1 MATAFRGVRGRGLA
15 SLAMSEPGAQG
26 GIPSLRVQTV
36 LYETAARDVVRFV
49 TGISA
54 ACAHALGSGA
64 IRSAELAIGDGSP
77 VPVARGAGELLPGGE
92 GPFTGVAYLPFGAN
106 LGSAGGHNRLFED
119 AGTDLVL
126 VMNPDTYAS
135 PHLVAELVAGL
146 SDRTVG
152 IVEARQLPLEH
163 PKAHDPA
170 TGDVS
175 WASGSC
181 FIVRAA
187 VLEAT
192 GGFDTDLFFL
202 HGDDV
207 DLSWRA
213 RLAGWRVVHRPS
225 ARVFHDK
232 RLDETGV
239 IRAGAR
245 ELEYSALVSVLLPWR
260 YSRRDLALERLARLE
275 SAGDELSATVAS
287 GLRARVDAGEMP
299 DPIDPDH
306 RVGEFVGDDYA
317 RHRFS
322 YAGP

>member
-1 MATAFRGVRGRGLA
+1 MRGV
-15 SLAMSEPGAQG
+15 
-26 GIPSLRVQTV
+26 
-36 LYETAARDVVRFV
+36 
-49 TGISA
+49 SA

-64 IRSAELAIGDGSP
+64 IRSAELALGDCSAE
-77 VPVARGAGELLPGGE
+77 PVAQRAEELLPE
-92 GPFTGVAYLPFGAN
+92 GPSPFDDVSYLHYGAN
-106 LGSAGGHNRLFED
+106 LGSAGGHNRLFAD
-119 AGTDLVL
+119 SRADVVL
-126 VMNPDTYAS
+126 VINPDTYAS
-135 PHLVAELVAGL
+135 PHLVAELVAAISEGG
-146 SDRTVG
+146 VG

-181 FIVRAA
+181 FLVRAA

-207 DLSWRA
+207 DLSWRT

-245 ELEYSALVSVLLPWR
+245 ELEQSAIVSVLLPWR
-260 YSRRDLALERLARLE
+260 YSRQDLALERLARLE
-275 SAGDELSATVAS
+275 SADDEPSCTAAAT
-287 GLRARVDAGEMP
+287 LRARIEAGGMP
-299 DPIDPDH
+299 EPIDPDH

-322 YAGP
+322 YADP

>member
-1 MATAFRGVRGRGLA
+1 
-15 SLAMSEPGAQG
+15 MSDPTAQG
-26 GIPSLRVQTV
+26 GPSLRVQTV
-36 LYETAARDVVRFV
+36 LFENDPADVVRF
-49 TGISA
+49 TSGISA
-54 ACAHALGSGA
+54 ACDHALGAGA
-64 IRSAELAIGDGSP
+64 IGSAELAIGDCSPSP
-77 VPVARGAGELLPGGE
+77 VAERAEDLLCEGAR
-92 GPFTGVAYLPFGAN
+92 PFSSVTYLHYGAN

-119 AGTDLVL
+119 ARTDLVL
-126 VMNPDTYAS
+126 VANPDTYAS

-146 SDRTVG
+146 SDPQVG

-163 PKAHDPA
+163 PKAHDPV

-192 GGFDTDLFFL
+192 GGFDTELFFL

-213 RLAGWRVVHRPS
+213 RLAGWRVVHRPA

-245 ELEYSALVSVLLPWR
+245 ELEHSAIVSVLLPWR
-260 YSRRDLALERLARLE
+260 YSRPDLALEHLARLE
-275 SAGDELSATVAS
+275 TAPDELSRTVAAE
-287 GLRARVDAGEMP
+287 LRARVDAGGMP
-299 DPIDPDH
+299 EPLDPEH

-322 YAGP
+322 YADP

>member
-1 MATAFRGVRGRGLA
+1 
-15 SLAMSEPGAQG
+15 MSEPGAQRAC
-26 GIPSLRVQTV
+26 PSLRVQTV
-36 LYETAARDVVRFV
+36 LFDNSPGDVVRFV
-49 TGISA
+49 RGVSA

-64 IRSAELAIGDGSP
+64 ISSAELAVGDCSP
-77 VPVARGAGELLPGGE
+77 EPVESAEELLGE
-92 GPFTGVAYLPFGAN
+92 GPNPFSRVSYLHFGAN
-106 LGSAGGHNRLFED
+106 LGSAGGHNRLFADSEAD
-119 AGTDLVL
+119 VVL
-126 VMNPDTYAS
+126 VVNPDTYAS
-135 PHLVAELVAGL
+135 PHLVAELVAGIAQ
-146 SDRTVG
+146 DGVG
-152 IVEARQLPLEH
+152 IAEARQLPLEH
-163 PKAHDPA
+163 PKAHDPL

-181 FIVRAA
+181 FLVRAA

-245 ELEYSALVSVLLPWR
+245 ELEQSAIVSVLLPWR
-260 YSRRDLALERLARLE
+260 YGRKDLALERLARLE
-275 SAGDELSATVAS
+275 AAGDEVSRTAAAA
-287 GLRARVDAGEMP
+287 LRARIDAGGMP
-299 DPIDPDH
+299 EPIDPDH
-306 RVGEFVGDDYA
+306 RVGEFHGDDYA

-322 YAGP
+322 YADP